1 MLSLLKGALSLN
13 GNVGFELIGALL
25 ILFGSIISVISA
37 IGMIRFPDVYT
48 RAHAATKTTTVAVLI
63 TLTGTFIYLWIA
75 EGFISIRLILGIIFV
90 FLTAPVSGHLVLRAS
105 YRAKVKMSERT
116 SKDELK
122 AYLYGSGEES

>member
-13 GNVGFELIGALL
+13 GNVGFEIIGALL

>member
-1 MLSLLKGALSLN
+1 MN
-13 GNVGFELIGALL
+13 GNVSYELIGALL
-25 ILFGSIISVISA
+25 ILLGSIISVISA
-37 IGMIRFPDVYT
+37 VGIVRFPDIYT

-63 TLTGTFIYLWIA
+63 TLTGAFIYLWID

-105 YRAKVKMSERT
+105 YRANIKMSEHT

-122 AYLYGSGEES
+122 AYLHGSDKEDDHIQHKT

>member
-25 ILFGSIISVISA
+25 ILLGSIISVISA

>member
-1 MLSLLKGALSLN
+1 LN
-13 GNVGFELIGALL
+13 GNVSYELIGALL
-25 ILFGSIISVISA
+25 ILLGSIISVISA
-37 IGMIRFPDVYT
+37 VGIVRFPDIYT

-63 TLTGTFIYLWIA
+63 TLTGAFIYLWID

-105 YRAKVKMSERT
+105 YRANIKMSEHT

-122 AYLYGSGEES
+122 AYLHGPDKEDDHIQHKT